1 MFCDDI
7 LLQSFKCMNIC
18 QTIFFLKQF
27 KLYFLRSVQMYLNLK
42 PVKLALE
49 AKVAMNVD
57 LGFVQFQ
64 RELFRSTL
72 WDYKSP
78 TIQRLLI
85 DLKKQEQDQT
95 PPEIRSFGVQCFF
108 LKNI

>member
-1 MFCDDI
+1 MFYVDL
-7 LLQSFKCMNIC
+7 LLQSFKCMLNDFI
-18 QTIFFLKQF
+18 QLKLIFLH
-27 KLYFLRSVQMYLNLK
+27 SVQMYLNLK

-49 AKVAMNVD
+49 AKVALNVD

-95 PPEIRSFGVQCFF
+95 PPQIRSFGV
-108 LKNI
+108 

>member
-1 MFCDDI
+1 
-7 LLQSFKCMNIC
+7 
-18 QTIFFLKQF
+18 
-27 KLYFLRSVQMYLNLK
+27 MYLNLK

-49 AKVAMNVD
+49 AKVVMNID

-72 WDYKSP
+72 WNYKSP

-85 DLKKQEQDQT
+85 DLKKQEQDLT
-95 PPEIRSFGVQCFF
+95 PPEIRSFGVP
-108 LKNI
+108 LY